1 MAAKISVFLFC
12 IDAIIYLLLHN
23 LYDCTF
29 NVLGFKLE
37 NFEYSLK
44 VFISSLIDF
53 DGLKR
58 MFCHLHT
65 HYVSNYD

>member
-1 MAAKISVFLFC
+1 MATKLSVFLFC

-37 NFEYSLK
+37 NFEYNLK

-53 DGLKR
+53 CPFKKNVLSSAYALCK
-58 MFCHLHT
+58 
-65 HYVSNYD
+65 